1 MTTLKK
7 LDIKSMFFAINF
19 FFVSPANHL
28 ILVDIYKTI
37 VKENYLTVHN
47 LMKIIELQKISFNK
61 LVLFVQN

>member
-1 MTTLKK
+1 
-7 LDIKSMFFAINF
+7 MFFAINF

-47 LMKIIELQKISFNK
+47 LMKIIELQKISFKK